1 MFYST
6 RSKWLFDESTAIFPS
21 LYIKYENMN
30 AEKRAKFMQ
39 GRMVESMR
47 MVKMSDS
54 KKYVYPYTWI
64 KYYDTKQFVDKV
76 IRIYEKIINYQ
87 YTNFVQLTKLINY
100 DVTGRVML

>member
-6 RSKWLFDESTAIFPS
+6 RSKWLFEESTAIFPS

-30 AEKRAKFMQ
+30 SEKRAKFMQ

-47 MVKMSDS
+47 MAKMSNS

-76 IRIYEKIINYQ
+76 I
-87 YTNFVQLTKLINY
+87 
-100 DVTGRVML
+100 